1 MGLYGSGSMIKRE
14 PGDLRQTITH
24 RITQRFF
31 VRWHMAAILVCVLLS
46 GVVCSALLL
55 HLGLRSMPW
64 RYLLAVTGSY
74 LVFFALIRL
83 WLLYVSIA
91 GGGRS
96 LGPGSGFGDLGNLGG
111 GFPDWS
117 PSTGSGFSPGGGSF
131 GGGGASAS
139 FDAPGR
145 SGGGASSGGSW
156 SSSSGSGWGLDLDDG
171 WLVLVTF
178 VLLLLAVTG
187 TGVYLVYQAPHILG
201 EAAFQVA
208 LATSLR
214 GVAKRVVSFGWTGS
228 VFRSTWIPFSIVLAM
243 AGIFG
248 WVAQDYCS
256 KASKITE
263 VLFACFLSP

>member
-1 MGLYGSGSMIKRE
+1 MIKRE

-31 VRWHMAAILVCVLLS
+31 VRWHMAAILVCVMLS

-74 LVFFALIRL
+74 LIFFALIRL

-91 GGGRS
+91 GSGRS
-96 LGPGSGFGDLGNLGG
+96 VPGAGFGDLGTLGG
-111 GFPDWS
+111 GAPDW
-117 PSTGSGFSPGGGSF
+117 
-131 GGGGASAS
+131 
-139 FDAPGR
+139 
-145 SGGGASSGGSW
+145 SSGGSW
-156 SSSSGSGWGLDLDDG
+156 SSGSGSGWDLDLDDG
-171 WLVLVTF
+171 WLVLVAF
-178 VLLLLAVTG
+178 ALLLLAVTG
-187 TGVYLVYQAPHILG
+187 SGAYLIYQAPHILG

-214 GVAKRVVSFGWTGS
+214 GAARRVVGFGWTGS
-228 VFRSTWIPFSIVLAM
+228 VLRSTWMSFSIVLAM

-248 WVAQDYCS
+248 GVAQHYCS

-263 VLFACFLSP
+263 VLFACFLSF

>member
-1 MGLYGSGSMIKRE
+1 MIKRE
-14 PGDLRQTITH
+14 PGDLHQTITH
-24 RITQRFF
+24 RIAQRFF
-31 VRWHMAAILVCVLLS
+31 VRWHMTAILVAVLVS

-64 RYLLAVTGSY
+64 RYVLAVAGSY

-91 GGGRS
+91 EGGRS

-117 PSTGSGFSPGGGSF
+117 PSTGSGFNPGGGNF

-139 FDAPGR
+139 FEAPGGG
-145 SGGGASSGGSW
+145 SGGASSGGSW

-171 WLVLVTF
+171 WLVLVAF
-178 VLLLLAVTG
+178 ALLLLAVTG

-214 GVAKRVVSFGWTGS
+214 KAAKRVIGFGWTGS
-228 VFRSTWIPFSIVLAM
+228 VLRSTWIPFAVVLPM
-243 AGIFG
+243 AGLFG
-248 WVAQDYCS
+248 WVAQHYCS
-256 KASKITE
+256 KARKITE
-263 VLFACFLSP
+263 VLFTCFLGS